1 MALPVLRLGGVF
13 GVLGVPFVFIFVS
26 EPLLSSFFD
35 KPFESFSLFSRQFS
49 SSSLLSSILLFIF
62 LSCLMGES
70 FVSSLLL
77 ESGELHHRRKGFAIS
92 KFIQSLMQ
100 KRHLKDV

>member
-1 MALPVLRLGGVF
+1 MALPVLRFGGVF
-13 GVLGVPFVFIFVS
+13 GAFGVPFVFIFGS
-26 EPLLSSFFD
+26 EILSSSFFD

-70 FVSSLLL
+70 FPSSLLL
-77 ESGELHHRRKGFAIS
+77 EPGELHHRRKS
-92 KFIQSLMQ
+92 FILQFLNSF
-100 KRHLKDV
+100 KV